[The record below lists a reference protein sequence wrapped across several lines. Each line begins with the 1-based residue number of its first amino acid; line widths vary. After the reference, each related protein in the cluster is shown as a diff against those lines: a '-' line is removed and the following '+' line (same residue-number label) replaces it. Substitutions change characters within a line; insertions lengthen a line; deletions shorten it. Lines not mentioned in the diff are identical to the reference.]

1 MEAVAHPAPGT
12 HCPGT
17 LGKHSE
23 AGEVEVVLWAMGASW
38 ILQSGQSSALQV
50 KEKGLVRLPSLAQVL
65 SVLYVLCVDRCWPG

>member
-38 ILQSGQSSALQV
+38 ILQSGQSSASQV
-50 KEKGLVRLPSLAQVL
+50 MGKGLVCAPSLAQVL
-65 SVLYVLCVDRCWPG
+65 TMLYVLRVDRCWTG

>member
-38 ILQSGQSSALQV
+38 ILQSGQSSASQV
-50 KEKGLVRLPSLAQVL
+50 MGKDLVCSPSLAQVL
-65 SVLYVLCVDRCWPG
+65 NVLYVLHVDRYWTG